1 MKRNILY
8 AAMTIMVAG
17 LLFTGC
23 KKAEEKEGVT
33 ETTRAVATSAKE
45 TQTSVKEDENKETKE
60 DATGDTA
67 SATEPGSENDTS
79 NNDGVGE
86 ESTNKEDKKITSM
99 FDMYEEVSAQVGLD
113 DLMNLDGDTLENY
126 YMISSA
132 NYSECAAFQSEDA
145 VVPEIVMF
153 IRAKDAKS
161 VEALKKN
168 LQDFKEMKENELQ
181 TYSPKGYEQVK
192 NGEIIVN
199 GNNLFLVISPDKDK
213 IINIINQ
220 YN

>member
-8 AAMTIMVAG
+8 AAMTIMAAG

-33 ETTRAVATSAKE
+33 ETTKAVATSAKE
-45 TQTSVKEDENKETKE
+45 TTPKEDENKETTE
-60 DATGDTA
+60 DGTGDSA
-67 SATEPGSENDTS
+67 SATEPDSENDTKKD
-79 NNDGVGE
+79 DGVGE
-86 ESTNKEDKKITSM
+86 ESTKEEDKKITSM
-99 FDMYEEVSAQVGLD
+99 FDMYEEVSTQVGLG
-113 DLMNLDGDTLENY
+113 DLINLDGEILENY

-132 NYSECAAFQSEDA
+132 NYIECAAFQSEDA

-153 IRAKDAKS
+153 IRAKDEKS
-161 VEALKKN
+161 VGTLKKN
-168 LQDFKEMKENELQ
+168 LNDFKEMKENELR
-181 TYSPKGYEQVK
+181 TYSPEGYEQVK

-199 GNNLFLVISPDKDK
+199 GNNLFLVISPNKDK